1 METPNEPSAPVNDDL
16 CQEQRP
22 SEGLTTDTTSN
33 STYLRYAFALFS
45 GLILFQCFSSIAVFL
60 TNGRLIHTMRI
71 AMNEGYLAVPNEK
84 IFPMLEKISS
94 AFCGGLFFTLTVGA
108 LVCLLAL
115 GGAVIY
121 LSYPGSKKNLGA
133 GLALLLLAVVTT
145 INLNG
150 FLLIETASII
160 LCCCVVFFTCLYLFK
175 NKRPEFSLKRM
186 LLHVCPLIILAGLLV
201 LSTQKKDSMIFTDFR
216 DSFLMTNPIGMTIND
231 FYYTYTLSPAE
242 VFKSLDQKQIKSC
255 KLILDVNDEPQRP
268 QLERLLAS
276 KDVLVLENMDHPDL
290 TLRSQNGQLMFYQGS
305 SKIME
310 ARVIDF
316 IAGPSD
322 LLKNF
327 SKKTDSYAFYRK
339 LTGIALITGLPLLM
353 YLVMYSF
360 FYAIFSLI
368 TQRPKASLSASIA
381 CFIIGLSFFFVLF
394 IKNSEQITQTNLR
407 DALSSST
414 LSRRVASLRY
424 LSENTFDPVLYPSIF
439 RSMAS
444 PSPIERYWFARAA
457 ARSSDPGIFN
467 QMLNLIGDSQPNVAC
482 QAFYALGML
491 DNKQAIPE
499 ITKRIGDS
507 NNWYVQWYAYK
518 ALKRLGW
525 NQQRSDVK
533 P

>member
-1 METPNEPSAPVNDDL
+1 METPNEPSAPVNEDL

-22 SEGLTTDTTSN
+22 SEGLTTDTNAN
-33 STYLRYAFALFS
+33 SPYLRYAFALFS
-45 GLILFQCFSSIAVFL
+45 GLILFQCFSSLAVFL

-71 AMNEGYLAVPNEK
+71 AMNEGFLVVPNEK

-121 LSYPGSKKNLGA
+121 LSYPGSKKNLGP
-133 GLALLLLAVVTT
+133 GLVLLLLAAITA

-150 FLLIETASII
+150 FLFIETTSII
-160 LCCCVVFFTCLYLFK
+160 LCPFLVFFTCLYLFK

-186 LLHVCPLIILAGLLV
+186 LLHVCPLIILAGLLM

-242 VFKSLDQKQIKSC
+242 VFKSLDQKLIKSC
-255 KLILDVNDEPQRP
+255 GLILDVNDETHRP
-268 QLERLLAS
+268 QLEKLLES
-276 KDVLVLENMDHPDL
+276 KDILILKNMDNPDL
-290 TLRSQNGQLMFYQGS
+290 TLRSQNGQLMFYKES
-305 SKIME
+305 RKIME
-310 ARVIDF
+310 VRVIDF
-316 IAGPSD
+316 IAGPTD

-327 SKKTDSYAFYRK
+327 SKKTDDYAFYRK

-353 YLVMYSF
+353 YLMMYSF

-368 TQRPKASLSASIA
+368 TRQSKASLSASLA
-381 CFIIGLSFFFVLF
+381 CFIIGLSCFFVLF
-394 IKNSEQITQTNLR
+394 IKNSEHVTQTNLR
-407 DALSSST
+407 EVLSSST
-414 LSRRVASLRY
+414 LSHRVAGLRY

-467 QMLNLIGDSQPNVAC
+467 QILSLIGDPQPNVAC

-491 DNKQAIPE
+491 DNKEAIPE

-507 NNWYVQWYAYK
+507 TNWYVQWYAYK

-525 NQQRSDVK
+525 NQQR
-533 P
+533 